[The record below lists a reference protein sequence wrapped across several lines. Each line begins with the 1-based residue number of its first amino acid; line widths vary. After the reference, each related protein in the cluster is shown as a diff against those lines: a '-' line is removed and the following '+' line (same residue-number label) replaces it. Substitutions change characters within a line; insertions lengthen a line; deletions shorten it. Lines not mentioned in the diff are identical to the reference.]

1 MKDGIGEGEV
11 ERCERGD
18 VMEDIPKAA
27 MCSEVRTGRKP
38 TKGICI
44 EASVPRA

>member
-1 MKDGIGEGEV
+1 MQLIGVDRIFLNISEV
-11 ERCERGD
+11 EKGRREPR
-18 VMEDIPKAA
+18 AA
-27 MCSEVRTGRKP
+27 MCSEVRTGMNP